1 MARVDQGRDQDT
13 GRGRACS
20 TAWGA
25 WIVVAAGGLML
36 GGCYDPE
43 ARIDTITP
51 IAGNAIAH
59 NKAVQVVDPWPDHA
73 FRRHQVTDGERVR
86 QAYDTYRGGNG
97 QGGGGEDE
105 GGAVSGKENP
115 TGGAGDKPGA

>member
-1 MARVDQGRDQDT
+1 MRGKT
-13 GRGRACS
+13 GCVGHGWKRL
-20 TAWGA
+20 TTWGGLV
-25 WIVVAAGGLML
+25 VVAAGGLLL

-86 QAYDTYRGGNG
+86 RAYEGYRGGNG